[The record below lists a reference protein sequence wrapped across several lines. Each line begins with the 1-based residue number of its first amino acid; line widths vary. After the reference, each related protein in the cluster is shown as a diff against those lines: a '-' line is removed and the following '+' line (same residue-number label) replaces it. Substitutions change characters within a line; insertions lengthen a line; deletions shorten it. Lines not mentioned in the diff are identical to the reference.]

1 VIDGRIG
8 FLGGINIGDEYLG
21 QDPKLGFWRDT
32 HVKVEGDAVFFL
44 QKTFLADW
52 AIVSG
57 QRLSGRA
64 LFPSHQCTGD
74 SRVQIIASGPD
85 LNRDTIL
92 GMYFGAIT
100 TAQHRVY
107 IATPYFIPDPGLL
120 LAIKSAAASG
130 LDVRIILPG
139 VSDSRLVKWASMSYL
154 EELMDAG
161 VRIYQYRRG
170 FMHAKVLLVDD
181 LVASVGTANMDMR
194 SLFDNFELNAVLFD
208 EKSLKRLADDF
219 HQDLKDSEEIDPE
232 SFKSRSRW
240 QKGREVIARMLSPL
254 L

>member
-1 VIDGRIG
+1 
-8 FLGGINIGDEYLG
+8 LGH
-21 QDPKLGFWRDT
+21 DPKLGFWRDT

-57 QRLSGRA
+57 QKLSDPA
-64 LFPSHQCTGD
+64 LFPSHQCADD

-120 LAIKSAAASG
+120 LAIKSAAVSG

-154 EELMDAG
+154 EELMEAG
-161 VRIYQYRRG
+161 VRFYQYRRG

-208 EKSLKRLADDF
+208 VKSLKRLEADF
-219 HQDLKDSEEIDPE
+219 HQDLQDSEEIDPE
-232 SFKSRSRW
+232 TFKNRSRW